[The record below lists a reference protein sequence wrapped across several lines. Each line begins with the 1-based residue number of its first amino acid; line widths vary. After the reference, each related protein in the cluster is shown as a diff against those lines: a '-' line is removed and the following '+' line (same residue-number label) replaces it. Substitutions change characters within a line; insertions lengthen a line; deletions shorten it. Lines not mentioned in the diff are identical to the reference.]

1 MKSKLIAMSSVAALL
16 ASPLAMADKTAGG
29 AAVCGVADEG
39 SEVVLDDEA
48 LVDPIIAD
56 EDVVEITLVEGE
68 GEIVGE
74 TGVVEGIDCEIL
86 ELTAVPDG
94 EAVEGEVIS
103 EGEAV
108 VDPGAEGEP
117 ICDKEPIDC
126 EGGIIP
132 IDWVKRG
139 GGEVENP
146 DVMFF
151 TTADG
156 GAVAPTVANKAEIE
170 LGQDDRATV
179 IEGKGT
185 AASQVNHEKK
195 GPVAL
200 VNKGR
205 VFLR

>member
-1 MKSKLIAMSSVAALL
+1 MKMKSKLIAMSSVAALL
-16 ASPLAMADKTAGG
+16 ASPLAMADKAAGG
-29 AAVCGVADEG
+29 PAVCGVAEEGIEITPGDE
-39 SEVVLDDEA
+39 V
-48 LVDPIIAD
+48 LVDPIVVD

-68 GEIVGE
+68 GEVIEVTAINDGE
-74 TGVVEGIDCEIL
+74 VVEV
-86 ELTAVPDG
+86 T
-94 EAVEGEVIS
+94 EGEVTV
-103 EGEAV
+103 EPG
-108 VDPGAEGEP
+108 VDGEP

-126 EGGIIP
+126 EGSVVP

-139 GGEVENP
+139 GGDVENP

-151 TTADG
+151 NTADG
-156 GAVAPTVANKAEIE
+156 GAVAPTATKGDIE

-185 AASQVNHEKK
+185 AAAQVNHEKK

>member
-1 MKSKLIAMSSVAALL
+1 MKMKSKLIAMSSVAALL
-16 ASPLAMADKTAGG
+16 VSPLAMADKAAGG
-29 AAVCGVADEG
+29 PAVCGVAEEGVEVTPGDE
-39 SEVVLDDEA
+39 V

-56 EDVVEITLVEGE
+56 EDMVEITLVEGE
-68 GEIVGE
+68 GEVIEVTAINDGE
-74 TGVVEGIDCEIL
+74 VVEVI
-86 ELTAVPDG
+86 DG
-94 EAVEGEVIS
+94 EVTEGEVTV
-103 EGEAV
+103 EPG
-108 VDPGAEGEP
+108 VDGEP

-126 EGGIIP
+126 EGSVVP

-139 GGEVENP
+139 GGEMENP
-146 DVMFF
+146 DVIFF

-156 GAVAPTVANKAEIE
+156 GVAAPAVTKADIE

-185 AASQVNHEKK
+185 AAAQVNHEKK

-200 VNKGR
+200 VKKGR